1 MNRKADQFTMVYA
14 AEYFMGK
21 CAEDG
26 APCPYPIWQ
35 LGRRCAW
42 MAGYHDARREGFA

>member
-1 MNRKADQFTMVYA
+1 MKYL
-14 AEYFMGK
+14 AEYHRGAL
-21 CAEDG
+21 AEDG

-42 MAGYHDARREGFA
+42 FAGYHDARCEGFA